1 MEGKRQAILD
11 AALALADEKGL
22 SAVSMRAVAERAG
35 MTAMAL
41 YPYVGSKAALLDG
54 MLGRLL
60 STMKLPDARA
70 EDWRQ
75 RLRNLAHAARTLV
88 HDHPW
93 AAALLF
99 SRPAVAPDAVSTVD
113 SVYSGL
119 LEAGVPES
127 EVPRLERMLS
137 TVVLGY
143 AASETGGRFGPG
155 DLEPRARRAFLR
167 DQPLPGHRKL
177 VRWLEQPVDWD
188 AEFEADLDD
197 LLHLIEAICSR
208 CPTETARGV
217 RR

>member
-1 MEGKRQAILD
+1 
-11 AALALADEKGL
+11 
-22 SAVSMRAVAERAG
+22 MR
-35 MTAMAL
+35 
-41 YPYVGSKAALLDG
+41 
-54 MLGRLL
+54 
-60 STMKLPDARA
+60 LPDAGGQ
-70 EDWRQ
+70 DWQQ
-75 RLRNLAHAARTLV
+75 RLRNLARAARALI

-113 SVYSGL
+113 WVYTAL
-119 LEAGVPES
+119 LDAGVPES

-167 DQPLPGHRKL
+167 DQPLPGHRRL

-197 LLHLIEAICSR
+197 LVHLVEAVAGHR
-208 CPTETARGV
+208 PA
-217 RR
+217 